1 MDATKFGLFIANLR
15 KEKNMTQ
22 AQLAERLNVTDK
34 AISRWERGIGFP
46 DISLL
51 EPLSQALEISIL
63 ELMKSEKIEETIIKS
78 KEADSLLTD
87 AFHTA
92 QQQKQA
98 QVQQEKRLI
107 YLMILV
113 AIILALLILLI
124 DNIGWNIENIL
135 FTSIGVIFPLI
146 CLLIFIALL
155 LLSII
160 RHLERK
166 TCKHTLKLSLFF
178 GCLLLIFFLVI
189 FVLALF
195 GFPAQ
200 R

>member
-1 MDATKFGLFIANLR
+1 MKLSDIKIISTIETIDLLLNSNKSICRLGDGEFSFLDKNR
-15 KEKNMTQ
+15 KKSTEHYQKLDSELSNK
-22 AQLAERLNVTDK
+22 LSKILTDK
-34 AISRWERGIGFP
+34 PHNNIIIA
-46 DISLL
+46 
-51 EPLSQALEISIL
+51 LSDFVSS
-63 ELMKSEKIEETIIKS
+63 ELYANKIK
-78 KEADSLLTD
+78 D
-87 AFHTA
+87 
-92 QQQKQA
+92 
-98 QVQQEKRLI
+98 
-107 YLMILV
+107 
-113 AIILALLILLI
+113 
-124 DNIGWNIENIL
+124 WNIENIL